1 MPITSSGR
9 FALIRNEEE
18 NLRPEAN
25 EGCAPLPKTQSTLHV
40 VLYQPE
46 IPQNTG
52 NVARTC
58 AATHTTLH
66 LIEPL
71 GFRLSDRYLK
81 RAGLD
86 YWPHVCL
93 KVHASFEALRRE
105 LVRSRMVYFSACAS
119 RPYYDFEFLP
129 GDCLVFGSET
139 RGLPHEIFDSEPDRI
154 VKIPIDRSQ
163 VRSLNLATSVGAAL
177 FEALRQLACYCPGGA
192 LVGLSGCRAGAQ

>member
-1 MPITSSGR
+1 MPIISSGR
-9 FALIRNEEE
+9 CALIRDEEE
-18 NLRPEAN
+18 NLRPEADADCTPTLK
-25 EGCAPLPKTQSTLHV
+25 GQSSLHV

-93 KVHASFEALRRE
+93 KVHSCFEALRAEIR
-105 LVRSRMVYFSACAS
+105 RSRMVYFSAHAT
-119 RPYYDFEFLP
+119 RPYYEFQFLP

-139 RGLPHEIFDSEPDRI
+139 RGLPLDVFDSEPDKI
-154 VKIPIDRSQ
+154 LKIPIDRSH
-163 VRSLNLATSVGAAL
+163 VRSLNLATTVGAAL
-177 FEALRQLACYCPGGA
+177 FEALRQLAC
-192 LVGLSGCRAGAQ
+192 